1 MFSSCTAINQGAGY
15 CIAGI
20 PLVWDRSSAPGTQVS
35 KCLLW
40 GMVAFIVL
48 PLKPAWHVPCRG
60 KCRCRYLQFAEVQ
73 YCHSPLSH
81 VQLLLP
87 VKHKTSEV
95 SSHFR
100 YSQNTTV
107 VGRRQGF
114 QHKSFRQESFST
126 WKRRLCLR
134 IVYMVVFILACS
146 VQVISRSQSSN
157 FLCFGTKIS

>member
-15 CIAGI
+15 CITGI
-20 PLVWDRSSAPGTQVS
+20 PLVQDRSSAPGAQVS

-40 GMVAFIVL
+40 WMVAFIVL
-48 PLKPAWHVPCRG
+48 PLKPAWHVPR
-60 KCRCRYLQFAEVQ
+60 CRCRYLQFAEIQ

-81 VQLLLP
+81 VQFLLP
-87 VKHKTSEV
+87 VVWHKTSEV

-107 VGRRQGF
+107 VGCRQGF
-114 QHKSFRQESFST
+114 QHKSFRQESFSP

-134 IVYMVVFILACS
+134 IVYMVVFLLACS